1 MHTILGYISVNNF
14 DVRFGGKMKCFE
26 IAEKMK
32 EVTISDFKTCS
43 FQYVVILT
51 PAEWAQKRDLFDIG
65 IDLDVETSSIYNTRA
80 EVNYDSL
87 TGEFYIPD
95 RNDLSGTGFRF
106 AYALDEKGIIFIDD
120 NEDALTLVNDVARRR
135 RLINPCLE
143 RFLYDFLELII
154 DKDQQLLEKYDH
166 SLDDVEKII
175 LNDGSDD
182 ILGKI
187 SSIRSD
193 LRDLKTHYTQ
203 LLDLCQELEEN
214 ENGFFKEENERY
226 FHLVCQ
232 RIETLY
238 DIDSSLVDFSIQI
251 RDFYQT
257 QMDVKQNNTI
267 ALLTIISTI
276 FMPLTLIA
284 GWYGM
289 NFRYMPELNWPWA
302 YPAVFLVSIAIVIG
316 CIVLFK
322 KKKWL

>member
-1 MHTILGYISVNNF
+1 
-14 DVRFGGKMKCFE
+14 MKCFE

-32 EVTISDFKTCS
+32 EVQISDFKSCP

-51 PAEWAQKRDLFDIG
+51 PSEWVQKRDLFDMG

-95 RNDLSGTGFRF
+95 RNNLSGNGYRF
-106 AYALDEKGIIFIDD
+106 AFALDEKGVIFIDD
-120 NEDALTLVNDVARRR
+120 NDDALTLVTNVAMKRK
-135 RLINPCLE
+135 LINPCLE

-154 DKDQQLLEKYDH
+154 DKDQQLLEQYDH
-166 SLDDVEKII
+166 SLDKVENTI
-175 LNDGSDD
+175 LDGETDD
-182 ILGKI
+182 ILSKI
-187 SSIRSD
+187 SGIRSD

-214 ENGFFKEENERY
+214 ENDFFKEENERY

-238 DIDSSLVDFSIQI
+238 DIDTSLVDFSIQI

-302 YPAVFLVSIAIVIG
+302 YPAVFLVSVVIVIA
-316 CIVLFK
+316 CVLIFK